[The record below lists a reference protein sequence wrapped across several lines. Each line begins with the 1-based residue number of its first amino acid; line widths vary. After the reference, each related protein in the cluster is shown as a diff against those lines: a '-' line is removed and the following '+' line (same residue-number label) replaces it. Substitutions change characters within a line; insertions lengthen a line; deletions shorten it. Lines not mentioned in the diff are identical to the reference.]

1 MSEVKIR
8 LKEYHKDFVNY
19 LKSINAKYDSLTNT
33 WIVDYSNY
41 EEIKN
46 KIKEFNL
53 DSKIEISVKVPVVKK
68 ERPQEGRIVMRLSK
82 DKRYALL
89 TINLLAFKEDI
100 EDLISGKR
108 RTVRF
113 RVLPYRRR
121 TTTPSTQA

>member
-8 LKEYHKDFVNY
+8 LKEYHKDFINY

-53 DSKIEISVKVPVVKK
+53 DGKIEISVKVPVVKK
-68 ERPQEGRIVMRLSK
+68 EKPQEGRIVMRLSK

-89 TINLLAFKEDI
+89 AINLLAFREDI

-121 TTTPSTQA
+121 TKTPSTQA